1 MVLETLPH
9 RSMAN
14 AEQICQTFVNQCTSL
29 LMRHLMSCNL
39 HTHRTQLYLSILTA
53 IAFNPVTMDFGTCQ
67 TVSPA
72 ATVPNKNAATPTEK
86 DATPVQ
92 ASAPVAAATTVD
104 PNVTNAHLKLF
115 VKPLT
120 LDELDIE
127 AKGWQNLLKQNVQKI
142 TSIHIRIEQLTDQ
155 IEASENGQ
163 TTAILTPAPPTPK
176 AADPANTPAA
186 QATNLETDPDP
197 TNQTKTQE
205 TTGQAATPAS
215 QTLHS
220 PSALTPASPVVS
232 KPETAV
238 DTARAKTNV
247 PNATTIES
255 LTELKTQLSN
265 QLTDLT
271 LQKTD
276 ISQKFEIVLN
286 SLDLKGGDTASYR
299 KYNNALTGVALEVT
313 STSGMW
319 RMFTSWI
326 TAEQGGKRWAL
337 NILRFVITLL
347 VSYFGASILANF
359 VRRAAS
365 RVKGVSQLL
374 VNFLSS
380 FTKQIS
386 MVIGF
391 IIGLAALEIDITP
404 LIAAVGAAGFVVA
417 FALQGTLS
425 NFASGLLI
433 LAYRPFDVGDVIES
447 AGVSGNVDSV
457 SLFST
462 HVRTFDNKLMII
474 PNNDIWGGTITNAT
488 ASTTRRVD
496 LIFGI
501 GYADDINQAKSILKN
516 AVENHPLIL
525 KDPAANIRVNE
536 LGDSSVNLICRPWTR
551 TENYWSVYWD
561 LMHTVKQEFDS
572 AGVSIPFP
580 QRDVHIY
587 HQTPPTPDA

>member
-1 MVLETLPH
+1 
-9 RSMAN
+9 
-14 AEQICQTFVNQCTSL
+14 
-29 LMRHLMSCNL
+29 MSCNL

-86 DATPVQ
+86 DATPAQ

-120 LDELDIE
+120 LEELDIE

-215 QTLHS
+215 PTLQS

>member
-1 MVLETLPH
+1 
-9 RSMAN
+9 
-14 AEQICQTFVNQCTSL
+14 
-29 LMRHLMSCNL
+29 MSCNQ
-39 HTHRTQLYLSILTA
+39 HTHRMQLYLSILTA

-72 ATVPNKNAATPTEK
+72 ATVPNKNAATLTEN
-86 DATPVQ
+86 DATPVE
-92 ASAPVAAATTVD
+92 ASAPLAVATTVD

-120 LDELDIE
+120 LEELDIE

-155 IEASENGQ
+155 IEALENGQ
-163 TTAILTPAPPTPK
+163 TTAILNPAPPTPK
-176 AADPANTPAA
+176 TADPANTPAA

-197 TNQTKTQE
+197 RNQTKTQE

-215 QTLHS
+215 QTLQS
-220 PSALTPASPVVS
+220 PTALTPASPTAS
-232 KPETAV
+232 KPDTAV
-238 DTARAKTNV
+238 DTATAKTTV
-247 PNATTIES
+247 PKATTIES
-255 LTELKTQLSN
+255 LTELKTELSN

-286 SLDLKGGDTASYR
+286 SVELKGGDTTSYR

-326 TAEQGGKRWAL
+326 AAEQGGRRWAS

-516 AVENHPLIL
+516 AVENHPLVL

-561 LMHTVKQEFDS
+561 LMHTVKQDFDS

>member
-1 MVLETLPH
+1 M
-9 RSMAN
+9 
-14 AEQICQTFVNQCTSL
+14 
-29 LMRHLMSCNL
+29 
-39 HTHRTQLYLSILTA
+39 QLYLSILTA
-53 IAFNPVTMDFGTCQ
+53 IAFNPVTMDFSTCQ

-72 ATVPNKNAATPTEK
+72 ATVPNKNAATLTEN

-92 ASAPVAAATTVD
+92 ASAPLAVATTVD

-120 LDELDIE
+120 LEELDIE

-155 IEASENGQ
+155 IEALENGQ

-176 AADPANTPAA
+176 TADPAKTPAA

-197 TNQTKTQE
+197 RNQIKTQE

-215 QTLHS
+215 QTLQS
-220 PSALTPASPVVS
+220 PAALTPASPAAS
-232 KPETAV
+232 KPDTAV
-238 DTARAKTNV
+238 DTATAKTTV
-247 PNATTIES
+247 PKATTIES
-255 LTELKTQLSN
+255 LTELKTELSN

-286 SLDLKGGDTASYR
+286 SLELKGGDTASYR

-326 TAEQGGKRWAL
+326 AAEQGGKRWAS

-516 AVENHPLIL
+516 AVENHPLVL

-561 LMHTVKQEFDS
+561 LMHTVKQDFDN